1 MISRREME
9 DWIEAARQNEEIQV
23 RLDQVDR
30 FLLAHHDLQYLML
43 HLCRHIREIYR
54 LEAVTLA
61 LSDEKQRLKNAIT
74 LGKMEIP
81 KEVFFRQRKDIRII
95 LADLERPFLCN
106 QVLKDIKDC
115 FFPTGPFIASIAVLP
130 LWVRGEFMGTLNLGS
145 ASPKRYRPHLETH
158 FLERLALKLGAG
170 IDSALLLEQT
180 KQMERNRAAMEM
192 AGAACHELAQPLC
205 TMELIVE
212 KLKRISGEDGRA
224 QKELAS
230 LESELGRV
238 GELVKRISNVSQYVT
253 KPYAQG
259 LNIIDVAAAGT
270 DDGPGVDRGED

>member
-1 MISRREME
+1 ME

-30 FLLAHHDLQYLML
+30 FLLAHHGLKYLLL

-61 LSDEKQRLKNAIT
+61 LSDEKQRLKNAIA
-74 LGKMEIP
+74 LGKLEIP
-81 KEVFFRQRKDIRII
+81 KEIFFRQRKEIRII

-106 QVLKDIKDC
+106 QVLGDIKEC
-115 FFPTGPFIASIAVLP
+115 FFPGGPSIASIAVLP
-130 LWVRGEFMGTLNLGS
+130 LWVRGEFMGTLNLGA
-145 ASPKRYRPHLETH
+145 ASPRRYRPHLETH
-158 FLERLALKLGAG
+158 FLERLALKLGGG
-170 IDSALLLEQT
+170 IDSALLLEQS
-180 KQMERNRAAMEM
+180 KQMERSRAAVEM

-212 KLKRISGEDGRA
+212 KLKRFSVGDGRV
-224 QKELAS
+224 QKELGS
-230 LESELGRV
+230 LEAELERV

-253 KPYAQG
+253 KPYAKG
-259 LNIIDVAAAGT
+259 LNIIDVAAAGPEDAPWT
-270 DDGPGVDRGED
+270 DCGEE